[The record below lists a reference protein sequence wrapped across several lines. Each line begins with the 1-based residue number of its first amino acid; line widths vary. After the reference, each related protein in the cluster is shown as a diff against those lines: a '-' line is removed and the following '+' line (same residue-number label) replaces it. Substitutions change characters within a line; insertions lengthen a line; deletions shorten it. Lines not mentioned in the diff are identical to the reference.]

1 MKEPKV
7 FKGTQASRSRAR
19 FKDTEREI
27 AKCLSEMFSTSET
40 HPSPVFR
47 IPILGREGPDITINE
62 VGMVIDVKSR
72 KVIPDYMFAPANT
85 AIYVGDFV
93 GFRLEDLPNINR
105 FDSSEIKSMSNV
117 VLKWWKHMDDWTQKF
132 HPGITT
138 IILHR
143 SRMPIGHATVIIHQ
157 KDRSELCKQLFN

>member
-1 MKEPKV
+1 MN
-7 FKGTQASRSRAR
+7 TQASRSRAR
-19 FKDTEREI
+19 FKSVESEI
-27 AKCLSEMFSTSET
+27 AKCLSEMFRTSERT
-40 HPSPVFR
+40 PVFR

-62 VGMVIDVKSR
+62 VGLVIDVKSR
-72 KVIPDYMFAPANT
+72 KAIPERMFAMENT
-85 AIYVGDFV
+85 VTYFGDFV
-93 GFRLEDLPNINR
+93 GFRLEDLLKVNR
-105 FDSSEIKSMSNV
+105 LDHSEIATMSNL
-117 VLKWWKHMDDWTQKF
+117 VLKWWEHMDEWTQKY